1 MRVEPLHIVPFHLFL
16 PLDSVRMPPKTATS
30 PQPASDQSTAD
41 SEGNDAGHGGDSS
54 NTAQS
59 TASGGAVVC
68 GSGNA
73 EQALSDAVFALIG
86 LPFDQ
91 LEAQLQGLK

>member
-16 PLDSVRMPPKTATS
+16 PPDSVRMPPKTATS
-30 PQPASDQSTAD
+30 PEPASDQSTAD
-41 SEGNDAGHGGDSS
+41 SVGEDAGHGRDSS

-59 TASGGAVVC
+59 ATSVGAEVC
-68 GSGNA
+68 GSGNV
-73 EQALSDAVFALIG
+73 EQALSDAVFSLIG